1 METWLI
7 NNLTENN
14 SGQHLSP
21 IAKDPLENLHL
32 SFLKWNLG
40 VGKKTSNAAVW
51 GDCGRYPLVIEL
63 SKQVLNYYDRL
74 KNMSL
79 NNSDTLVK
87 HAFNEQKSLNM
98 NWFRRI
104 NTLSDHSKVN
114 RKLNSITLVNSDQDL
129 GGILKQ
135 YGTKNVK

>member
-1 METWLI
+1 MAARFGSRK
-7 NNLTENN
+7 NLTENN
-14 SGQHLSP
+14 SGQHLSA

-40 VGKKTSNAAVW
+40 VGRKTSNAAVW

-63 SKQVLNYYDRL
+63 FKQVLNYYDRL

-104 NTLSDHSKVN
+104 NTLSDLLQSH
-114 RKLNSITLVNSDQDL
+114 LDLITLVNSEFSY
-129 GGILKQ
+129 IFE
-135 YGTKNVK
+135 